1 MENEARPPGV
11 TAYRSFIVRSVSLVV
26 LTLAGATSAAAAQ
39 TPQGAPH
46 VVITPANRSVVAG
59 ETLQLRAQLVD
70 ANGQP
75 VPNAKI
81 TFRLAG
87 APFEG
92 SVDTTGLVRS
102 GATGTLP
109 VAAIALVPGEKPV
122 VQRFEI
128 TMVAGAPARVEVSPT
143 PARLLVGQR
152 LHLGAS
158 VFSKAND
165 PRADRVQW
173 NSSMPAVVKVGADG
187 ALQAVA
193 PGKAVISATAGAA
206 ATRMPVEVVAGTVR
220 SVEISPAS
228 VQVRTGDVVRFKAVV
243 KDASGREIIGLMPSW
258 LFTPGKG
265 MIDPDG
271 AFVAYE
277 PGSYQVT
284 ANFGIGSADAM
295 VIAVDRDVKRPVKV
309 VGKLLRTAF
318 ATGEVWIHPNGNVAY
333 LTTELG
339 GDRVYAIDISNPASP
354 TVADSIIINAR
365 GINDVMTT
373 ADGNYMVMTRE
384 GAADR
389 KNGIVIADTH
399 DPLHPK
405 QISEFTDGVT
415 AGVHSTFIHR
425 QDKYG
430 THIYLTNDGTGALHV
445 IDISDPYH
453 PKQVSTWAPRQ
464 SDAGRMLHDID
475 VQNGLL
481 YGAWWNDGLVILDV
495 GNGIKGGT
503 PSNPKLVS
511 QYKYDLNALYRGVE
525 KEGGKGFIRGTHTAW
540 RYRNYV
546 LIADEVFGND
556 AAATLFNWSPSRAHG
571 RLQVLDVSDIE
582 HPKSVAWYEPEYGGV
597 HNVWVAGD
605 TLYMG
610 AYNAG
615 FHAFDLSGEL
625 RGDLKAQGREIGE
638 FMPADP
644 GAKVPN
650 APMTW
655 GVVVNKKDGLAYVN
669 DFNSG
674 LWALRIEPKPKP
686 VP

>member
-1 MENEARPPGV
+1 MLATV
-11 TAYRSFIVRSVSLVV
+11 AMSATA
-26 LTLAGATSAAAAQ
+26 Q
-39 TPQGAPH
+39 MQQGAPRL
-46 VVITPANRSVVAG
+46 VVTPATRTVVAG
-59 ETLQLRAQLVD
+59 EALQLSAQLLD

-81 TFRLAG
+81 VFRAAG

-92 SVDTTGLVRS
+92 TVDTTGLVRS

-109 VAAIALVPGEKPV
+109 VAAIALVPGQKPV

-128 TMVAGAPARVEVSPT
+128 TMVAGAPARIDVSPRPT
-143 PARLLVGQR
+143 RLLPGQR
-152 LHLGAS
+152 MRLGAS
-158 VFSKAND
+158 VYSSAND
-165 PRADRVQW
+165 LRADKVQW
-173 NSSMPAVVKVGADG
+173 SSSAPAVVKVWPDG

-193 PGKAVISATAGAA
+193 PGKAIISASDGAA
-206 ATRMPVEVVAGTVR
+206 TTRVPVEVVAAQIASLEVQ
-220 SVEISPAS
+220 PATA
-228 VQVRTGDVVRFKAVV
+228 QVRTGDVVRFRVVV
-243 KDASGREIIGLMPSW
+243 KDAGGREISGLTPSW
-258 LFTPGKG
+258 MFTPGKG
-265 MIDPDG
+265 MVDPDG

-277 PGSYQVT
+277 PGNYQVT
-284 ANFGIGSADAM
+284 ANFGSRSADAL
-295 VIAVDRDVKRPVKV
+295 VTAADRDVRRPVKV

-318 ATGEVWIHPNGNVAY
+318 PTSEVWLHPNGNVAY
-333 LTTELG
+333 LGTHLG
-339 GDRVYAIDISNPASP
+339 GDRVYAVDISNPANP
-354 TVADSIIINAR
+354 TVVDSIVVNAR
-365 GINDVMTT
+365 EINDMMTT
-373 ADGNYMVMTRE
+373 PDGNYMVLTRE

-415 AGVHSTFIHR
+415 AGVHSTFIHS
-425 QDKYG
+425 QAKYG

-475 VQNGLL
+475 VQDGLL

-503 PSNPKLVS
+503 PSAPKLVS
-511 QYKYDLNALYRGVE
+511 QYKYDLNTLYRDVE

-556 AAATLFNWSPSRAHG
+556 AAATLYNWSPSRAHG

-582 HPKSVAWYEPEYGGV
+582 HPRSVAWYEPEYGGV

-625 RGDLKAQGREIGE
+625 RGDLKAQGREIGA
-638 FMPADP
+638 FMPSDP

-650 APMTW
+650 SPMTW
-655 GVVVNKKDGLAYVN
+655 GVVVNRKDGLAYVN

-674 LWALRIEPKPKP
+674 LWALRIEPRPKP

>member
-1 MENEARPPGV
+1 M
-11 TAYRSFIVRSVSLVV
+11 RSLPYLV
-26 LTLAGATSAAAAQ
+26 LALAGAISAAAAQ
-39 TPQGAPH
+39 AQQGAPH
-46 VVITPANRSVVAG
+46 VVITPAKRSVVAG
-59 ETLQLRAQLVD
+59 ETLQLRAELVD
-70 ANGQP
+70 AKGQP

-92 SVDTTGLVRS
+92 SVDSTGLVRS

-109 VAAIALVPGEKPV
+109 VAAIALVPGEKAV

-128 TMVAGAPARVEVSPT
+128 TMVAGAPARIEVSPT

-173 NSSMPAVVKVGADG
+173 NSSMPAVLKVGADG

-243 KDASGREIIGLMPSW
+243 KDATGREISGLMPSW

-295 VIAVDRDVKRPVKV
+295 VVAVDRDVKRPVRV

-415 AGVHSTFIHR
+415 AGVHSTFIHS

-605 TLYMG
+605 TLYLG